1 MLEIYQNSLP
11 LNVRIDKTVNSALDE
26 DRLVGAVVMVSLGG
40 RRVYQ
45 RAAGMMDRETAEP
58 MRLDTIF
65 RLASVT
71 KPIVVTTALS
81 LVQQGVIGL
90 DDQVTQWLPDF
101 QPRVGGHDRA
111 VIRLRD
117 LMNHTSGLGYRFQ
130 DKDDGPYTALDV
142 SDGMDQPGLSL
153 SENLERLAKAPLYF
167 LPGTRWRY
175 SLGIDVLGAVLT
187 AATGKGLPELV
198 QDHVTGPLNMRDT
211 DFRVVDE
218 ARLAKAYANMPGGA
232 EPMAATME
240 VPLYD
245 GKVRFCPDRYRNTA
259 SYPSGGA
266 GMNGTAHDVMTLLDV
281 LRHGG
286 GEQLQ
291 PQMAELMLAA
301 HVGAEAQTQGP
312 GWGFG
317 FGGAVLLDPA
327 LAASPQSAGTVQWGG
342 SYGHYWFIDRAR
354 ELTVVALT
362 NTAFEGM
369 NGRFTRDLRDAIYG

>member
-11 LNVRIDKTVNSALDE
+11 LNVRIDKAVNSALDD

-81 LVQQGVIGL
+81 LVQQGVIRL
-90 DDQVTQWLPDF
+90 DDPVTQWLPDF
-101 QPRVGGHDRA
+101 QPRTGAHDRA

-130 DKDDGPYTALDV
+130 DKDDGPYTALDI

-153 SENLERLAKAPLYF
+153 SENLERLAKA
-167 LPGTRWRY
+167 
-175 SLGIDVLGAVLT
+175 
-187 AATGKGLPELV
+187 
-198 QDHVTGPLNMRDT
+198 
-211 DFRVVDE
+211 
-218 ARLAKAYANMPGGA
+218 YANMPDGL
-232 EPMAATME
+232 EPMAETME

-245 GKVRFCPDRYRNTA
+245 GRVRFCPDRYRNTA

-291 PQMAELMLAA
+291 PQMAEIMLASN
-301 HVGAEAQTQGP
+301 VGAEAQTQGP

-342 SYGHYWFIDRAR
+342 SYGHHWFIDRAR